1 MIISKRWLLALV
13 AVLVAG
19 AALVIVPTHIAST
32 SPVSMAA
39 QSANAISKVNT
50 IRVSFQRQSG
60 GPTSAYSTE
69 VLTGIRS
76 NNDPPFAP
84 FGSHIDA
91 QYSLWG
97 IVPGW
102 SSSSLQVVND
112 WVYHDG
118 WLGSMKRTL
127 NGDCTSASASGCNG
141 HRRAVLSSPPMSG
154 ATLRIDIET
163 RQVKYQGSKYL
174 AVAALL
180 VWSKPTSSASNVAYN
195 QRTLG

>member
-1 MIISKRWLLALV
+1 MVALA

-19 AALVIVPTHIAST
+19 AMLVIVPAGIAST
-32 SPVSMAA
+32 SPISMAA
-39 QSANAISKVNT
+39 QSANAISHVNT

-60 GPTSAYSTE
+60 NATSAYSTE

-76 NNDPPFAP
+76 NGDPPFAP

-102 SSSSLQVVND
+102 TSSAIQVVND

-118 WLGSMKRTL
+118 WQGSTQRTL

-141 HRRAVLSSPPMSG
+141 HRRAVLSSPPMGG

-163 RQVKYQGSKYL
+163 RQVMYEGAKYL

-180 VWSKPTSSASNVAYN
+180 VWTKPASISSDLTHN
-195 QRTLG
+195 